1 MESCYLLYEFRGKTL
16 PENALD
22 SLIDG
27 ENETGERKEKAL
39 FCRPCGYGITGKE
52 QAIEVN
58 GAHEHTFFNP
68 AGVVF
73 HLGCFR
79 NAGGCVQ
86 AGPATSEFTWFKGY
100 VWRFS
105 LCRNCGVHLGWQY
118 QQNGTGFFGLILAL
132 LRE

>member
-1 MESCYLLYEFRGKTL
+1 MESCHSFYDFRGETISEKA
-16 PENALD
+16 PD
-22 SLIDG
+22 SLICEEDEAG
-27 ENETGERKEKAL
+27 QHKEKAL
-39 FCRPCGYGITGKE
+39 FCRPCGYGITGKD
-52 QAIEVN
+52 QSIEVN
-58 GAHEHTFFNP
+58 GVHEHTLFNP

-79 NAGGCVQ
+79 NAPGCVQ

-118 QQNGTGFFGLILAL
+118 QQDEARFFGLILAL

>member
-1 MESCYLLYEFRGKTL
+1 MRTKETVKSWGVCEQLR
-16 PENALD
+16 LD
-22 SLIDG
+22 ASVGDKG
-27 ENETGERKEKAL
+27 ETEERKEKAL
-39 FCRPCGYGITGKE
+39 FCRPCGYGITGKRE
-52 QAIEVN
+52 AIEVN

-79 NAGGCVQ
+79 IAPGCVQ

-100 VWRFS
+100 IWRFA
-105 LCRNCGVHLGWQY
+105 LCGNCGVHLGWQY
-118 QQNGTGFFGLILAL
+118 QQDESRFFGLILAL